1 MRGLQAAE
9 QVLKPGGRLAVVT
22 FHSLEDRMVKQF
34 LARAPAAQVVR
45 RAICP
50 MSIWRAQAL
59 PMPPNAML
67 RREGK

>member
-34 LARAPAAQVVR
+34 LALLYSGRPSRHLPDVDGAPKL
-45 RAICP
+45 C
-50 MSIWRAQAL
+50 
-59 PMPPNAML
+59 
-67 RREGK
+67 